1 MAKIYTVSVYGNIN
15 KFQLRSE
22 IINADIPTK
31 ESKKEINRVFHAANR
46 RIQNVL
52 NSGVYSP
59 AVKAVLEKLD
69 GYEGFSKFSTANK
82 NWTDLKILY
91 SQAVEFLKQP
101 TSTAT
106 GAKQLSRNIQKELNL
121 NDWQMEQL
129 TKQYM
134 YPENPTDFFDISS
147 DYEET
152 LNYFE
157 RAANDV
163 SEQLENAAQR
173 LEGENVLN
181 NTIYNDLKDGVT
193 TATKNAIIE
202 SFKKY
207 GL

>member
-15 KFQLRSE
+15 KFQLRSD

-82 NWTDLKILY
+82 DWTDLKILY

-106 GAKQLSRNIQKELNL
+106 GAKQLSRSIQKELNL

-157 RAANDV
+157 REANDV

-173 LEGENVLN
+173 LEGGNVLD

-193 TATKNAIIE
+193 TAVKNTIID